1 MLFIAFIKGSRG
13 IYRPTRVLFGTP
25 THDRALQHCWNISS
39 YMAQIALV
47 AQLIRLQQESR
58 IPPEVSV
65 EDMTD
70 LLVEQSESTRSVRL
84 RQFELKDFD
93 DVVAKPLLTL
103 MWEVNTSMKMRDVG
117 FEARIFV
124 NAPEASPPCFQ
135 HPKIIKR
142 GGGFLPTAS

>member
-1 MLFIAFIKGSRG
+1 M
-13 IYRPTRVLFGTP
+13 LFGTP
-25 THDRALQHCWNISS
+25 TYERALQHCWNISS
-39 YMAQIALV
+39 YEAQIALV

-58 IPPEVSV
+58 IPPEVTV

-70 LLVEQSESTRSVRL
+70 LLVEQSESTLSVQL
-84 RQFELKDFD
+84 RQFELEDFD
-93 DVVAKPLLTL
+93 DAVAKPLLTL

-124 NAPEASPPCFQ
+124 NAPETSRTCFQ

-142 GGGFLPTAS
+142 GGQFLPTAS